1 MHKTVWGTVEEG
13 ERGKGVSSQSAE
25 FCRGRTSETGGRY
38 DEGAGWAA

>member
-13 ERGKGVSSQSAE
+13 ERGKGVGSHQTE
-25 FCRGRTSETGGRY
+25 VYRGRTSETGGRY